1 MNKNKF
7 LKTNEAA
14 EYIGVSRSSLTNW
27 VKQGLLGGATTPG
40 GHYRFSYSELD
51 EFAKKRGLTTRN
63 RQSDDFRILLIEDDE
78 QFREFIKDALD
89 VFNGY
94 ELRETVDGM
103 QGALMVGTWKP
114 DLIILDLR
122 MPNMNGM
129 DFLRM
134 LRKDDKISDVKI
146 IVASAYLTEEIKKD
160 LNDMNVEIVLE
171 KPVRLAKLIASI
183 QQMANLELS

>member
-27 VKQGLLGGATTPG
+27 VKQGLLGGATTTG